1 MEISP
6 FLRADELSEMQFDFW
21 IIYVKF
27 TNSLK
32 T

>member
-6 FLRADELSEMQFDFW
+6 FLHADKLSEMQFDFLDM
-21 IIYVKF
+21 YVKF

>member
-6 FLRADELSEMQFDFW
+6 FLRADELSEMQFDFLDM
-21 IIYVKF
+21 YVKF